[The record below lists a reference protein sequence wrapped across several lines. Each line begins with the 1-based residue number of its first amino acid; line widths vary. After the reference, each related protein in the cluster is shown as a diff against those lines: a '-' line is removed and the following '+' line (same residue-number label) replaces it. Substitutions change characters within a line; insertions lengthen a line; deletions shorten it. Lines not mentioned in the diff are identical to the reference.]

1 MPTEEDGP
9 PPHTRLQ
16 SVLEF
21 LTILGAAIAGMTHA
35 PAWIAVPLAAV
46 VLLWVSDRGQHRLLA
61 ERFRHLAPGYIVAL
75 SIGAALLL
83 NLVATAAAYVF
94 GAVAWWVWMG

>member
-1 MPTEEDGP
+1 MPIEEEGP
-9 PPHTRLQ
+9 PPHPRLQ
-16 SVLEF
+16 GVLEY
-21 LTILGAAIAGMTHA
+21 LTILGAAIAGMAHA
-35 PAWIAVPLAAV
+35 PPWIAVPLAAV
-46 VLLWVSDRGQHRLLA
+46 VLLWVSDRGQHRWLVD
-61 ERFRHLAPGYIVAL
+61 RVRHLAPGYILFL